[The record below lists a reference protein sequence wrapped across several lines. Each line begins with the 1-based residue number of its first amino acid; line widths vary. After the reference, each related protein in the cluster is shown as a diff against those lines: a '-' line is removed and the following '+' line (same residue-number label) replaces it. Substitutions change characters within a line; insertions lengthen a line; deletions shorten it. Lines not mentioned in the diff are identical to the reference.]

1 MSFMNVSSFKM
12 FFQSLVIMSVGFGS
26 LQVAT
31 AASKDAD
38 KGGATPELL
47 APYLTKDKPVM
58 GEVGAIVPPKEINK
72 YIAKVQAAAQE
83 DPVWHKEFASK
94 AKPGLPLPWN
104 DKLGLSK
111 DEYEEYLKFWDQR
124 QFKAS
129 QKVLIRLEEIKTGEW
144 MIRVSG
150 VGMPISL
157 LRYYPE
163 TDLIKSTNGELKRIE
178 DINAGE
184 RSILGAWEG
193 KEWRFEEKTDY
204 VWTKE
209 NLAIGKSKDGKYCL
223 LIYRIQENVTAYDKS
238 LVIRFTAPKK

>member
-1 MSFMNVSSFKM
+1 MNVSFLKM
-12 FFQSLVIMSVGFGS
+12 FFQSFVIMAVGLVT
-26 LQVAT
+26 LQ
-31 AASKDAD
+31 AAPEDSKDTD
-38 KGGATPELL
+38 KGGATPEQL
-47 APYLTKDKPVM
+47 APYLIKGKPVM
-58 GEVGAIVPPKEINK
+58 AEVGAIVPPKEINK

-83 DPVWHKEFASK
+83 DPVWHKEFSSK

-104 DKLGLSK
+104 EKLGLSK

-129 QKVLIRLEEIKTGEW
+129 QQVLIRLEEIKAGEW

-163 TDLIKSTNGELKRIE
+163 TDMIKSTNGELKRIE
-178 DINAGE
+178 DINADE
-184 RSILGAWEG
+184 RSILGAWQG
-193 KEWRFEEKTDY
+193 KEWRFEEKTEY

-209 NLAIGKSKDGKYCL
+209 NLAIGKSKDGQYCF
-223 LIYRIQENVTAYDKS
+223 LIYRIQESVTAYDKS
-238 LVIRFTAPKK
+238 LVIRFAAPKK